1 MNPAPP
7 VTRIR
12 RGLTVSGYR
21 AIRTLHYMTTRARNV
36 SFPASLRD
44 KMPSLTN
51 YGDPDSLVSRLRRRR
66 WDLLLEHFP
75 HLAQWDVLDL
85 GGTVQ
90 FWQSAPVQPRSVT
103 VLNLQGEPSDSPSIT
118 AVTGDALNPPASI
131 DSTYDL
137 VVSNSLIEHVG
148 GAAQRRQLAQV
159 VRDRAPRHW
168 VQTPNRNFPIEPHW
182 VFPGMQFLPTEQRA
196 MVAQHWPF
204 GHEHSASRDQA
215 RHDVLEVELLDERE
229 LAACFPDSTIVHER
243 LAGLS
248 KSLIAVVGSQ

>member
-103 VLNLQGEPSDSPSIT
+103 VLNLQGEPATP
-118 AVTGDALNPPASI
+118 
-131 DSTYDL
+131 
-137 VVSNSLIEHVG
+137 
-148 GAAQRRQLAQV
+148 RQ
-159 VRDRAPRHW
+159 
-168 VQTPNRNFPIEPHW
+168 
-182 VFPGMQFLPTEQRA
+182 
-196 MVAQHWPF
+196 
-204 GHEHSASRDQA
+204 SR
-215 RHDVLEVELLDERE
+215 L
-229 LAACFPDSTIVHER
+229 
-243 LAGLS
+243 
-248 KSLIAVVGSQ
+248 